1 MLMNCAAYENGT
13 KLSDIAVDGISD
25 YLKRP
30 GCFVWVAL
38 RDARALA
45 VIVTAC
51 SLLYRGFKRSGW
63 L

>member
-1 MLMNCAAYENGT
+1 MFASLWGMNFKNMPELQFEYG
-13 KLSDIAVDGISD
+13 
-25 YLKRP
+25 YP
-30 GCFVWVAL
+30 MAL
-38 RDARALA
+38 V